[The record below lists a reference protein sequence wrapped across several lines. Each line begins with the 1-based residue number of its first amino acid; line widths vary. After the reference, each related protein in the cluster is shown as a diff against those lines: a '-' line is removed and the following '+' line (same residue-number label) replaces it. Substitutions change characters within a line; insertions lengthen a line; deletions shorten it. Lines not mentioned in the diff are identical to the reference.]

1 MKFVADESVDF
12 PIVERLRQD
21 GHSVWAV
28 VEMDSGISD
37 DLVLDHA
44 NRQNAVLLTA
54 DKDFGEL
61 VFRLKRLN
69 FGVVL
74 VRLAGLPPRRK
85 AEIVARAVEEK
96 GEELKDAFSVI
107 TANTLRV
114 RQRIVQDKTPSGK

>member
-1 MKFVADESVDF
+1 VKFVADESVDF

-114 RQRIVQDKTPSGK
+114 RQRLVQDNTPSGK